1 MQKTFPIIDLIATG
15 QNIMRLRKERGL
27 SVRDLQAYFGFEQP
41 QAIYKWQQGQSLP
54 TVDNLYALSI
64 LLEVT
69 VDEILVGSIPR
80 QQKNKYEQ
88 QAKACC
94 SSHIQKNILYFG
106 AVQARQ
112 RKHRLDHFAFLRPYT
127 KAQSS
132 LPRFK
137 NREESTRQSFFN
149 PCPLNYI

>member
-1 MQKTFPIIDLIATG
+1 MVQTFRNGDCKNMQKTFPIIDLIATG

-106 AVQARQ
+106 AVQGA
-112 RKHRLDHFAFLRPYT
+112 A
-127 KAQSS
+127 A
-132 LPRFK
+132 
-137 NREESTRQSFFN
+137 
-149 PCPLNYI
+149 